1 MAHRFLGF
9 GSLDSAMLE
18 LVGPWFHMR
27 VVPFHQFVDAKAPFL
42 LYGKVDL
49 TSFNWVM
56 RALQERGFRIE
67 FHSSLGDK
75 YLFAVTPPADH

>member
-1 MAHRFLGF
+1 
-9 GSLDSAMLE
+9 MLE

-27 VVPFHQFVDAKAPFL
+27 VVPFHQFVDAKVPFL
-42 LYGKVDL
+42 LYGKVGL
-49 TSFNWVM
+49 TWMPVAMNLYRPMKSFNWVI

-75 YLFAVTPPADH
+75 YLFAVTPPTDY